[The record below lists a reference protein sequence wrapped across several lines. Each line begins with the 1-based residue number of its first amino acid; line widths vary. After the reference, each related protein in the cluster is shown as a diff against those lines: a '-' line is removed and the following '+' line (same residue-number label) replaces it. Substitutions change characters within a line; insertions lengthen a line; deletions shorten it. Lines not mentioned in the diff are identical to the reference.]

1 MPGTIPQSEIMQPA
15 RDFHHH
21 VTDTVLPI
29 ADFVLHDTTAFHTAD
44 GVLYPHFLARNAT
57 VLFFLFRR
65 EFSTTWLLRWLSN
78 RYCRN
83 GKSLK
88 PHILIEDTV
97 SRQTIGFIINN
108 GFFMPF
114 SCMRWAQVLDPTCL
128 SNQQDVFYG
137 VAFLL
142 STIIFLLFIR
152 VYRSLDRAFGAIMV
166 KKGGLS
172 EVSVLESGLI
182 VAVREGSAPSCCKA
196 PCTTGRSSCNHLF
209 ATDCRIPNRRPCTS
223 CVRFCFI
230 WTRINNS
237 LSSMV
242 GNDEFL
248 YAT

>member
-15 RDFHHH
+15 RDFHHQ

-29 ADFVLHDTTAFHTAD
+29 ADFVLHNTTAFHTAD

-128 SNQQDVFYG
+128 SNQQDVF
-137 VAFLL
+137 
-142 STIIFLLFIR
+142 
-152 VYRSLDRAFGAIMV
+152 
-166 KKGGLS
+166 
-172 EVSVLESGLI
+172 
-182 VAVREGSAPSCCKA
+182 
-196 PCTTGRSSCNHLF
+196 
-209 ATDCRIPNRRPCTS
+209 
-223 CVRFCFI
+223 
-230 WTRINNS
+230 
-237 LSSMV
+237 
-242 GNDEFL
+242 
-248 YAT
+248 